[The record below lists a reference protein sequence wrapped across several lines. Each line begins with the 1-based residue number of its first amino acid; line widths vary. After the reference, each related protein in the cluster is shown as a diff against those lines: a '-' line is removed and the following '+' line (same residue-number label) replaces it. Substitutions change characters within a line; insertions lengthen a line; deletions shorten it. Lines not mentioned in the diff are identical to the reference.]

1 MDSSPVQFQVL
12 ELSPRNLRGAAL
24 RRSYA
29 RSPNQALFWRVK
41 RAVVTATLTAGI
53 LPTGLLLLRLWRY
66 AAHHRFRAGE
76 LVQWLRASGCIMPR
90 GRPPGVVERLRP
102 SAVLLAAGMAWATG
116 TTCAVIIAGSALLRL
131 PSGLDGPRD
140 DPRASPVALAGV
152 ALLTA
157 SSFLQIL
164 AILVL
169 RLRVERFIQRLS
181 LAAVSLGPVRAAPE
195 LPVWVLWPMTLIV
208 PWAAVWLGGYRWAAI
223 WAVPAVFAVLASEV
237 QRGYITVTDR
247 RLRYALAR
255 RIGFLLN
262 GEGRSGR

>member
-1 MDSSPVQFQVL
+1 MDSSPVQIQVL

-24 RRSYA
+24 RRSFA
-29 RSPNQALFWRVK
+29 RSPNQALFWRAK
-41 RAVVTATLTAGI
+41 RAVVAATLTAGI

-76 LVQWLRASGCIMPR
+76 LVQWLHASESTMSP
-90 GRPPGVVERLRP
+90 GRPPGVVARLRP
-102 SAVLLAAGMAWATG
+102 SGVLLAAGMAWVTG
-116 TTCAVIIAGSALLRL
+116 TTCAVMVAGSALLSL
-131 PSGLDGPRD
+131 LSGFGGPRD

-169 RLRVERFIQRLS
+169 RLRVERCIQRLS

-195 LPVWVLWPMTLIV
+195 LPVWVVWPMILIV
-208 PWAAVWLGGYRWAAI
+208 PWAAVWLAGSRWAAI

-237 QRGYITVTDR
+237 QRGYITVSDR
-247 RLRYALAR
+247 RLRYAIAR

-262 GEGRSGR
+262 SEGRSGR